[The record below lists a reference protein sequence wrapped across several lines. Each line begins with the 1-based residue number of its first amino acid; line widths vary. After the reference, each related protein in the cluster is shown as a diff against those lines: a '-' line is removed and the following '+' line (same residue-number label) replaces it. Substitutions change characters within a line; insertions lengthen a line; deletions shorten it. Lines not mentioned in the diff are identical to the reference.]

1 MTMRLSSNRSL
12 FRLSWI
18 YLALIFVAGMIIT
31 GMLARSEI
39 TADRSRDDALNTSIA
54 ASVAVQIGTAVG
66 EFYTPTVAGEGFVS
80 SAVAESRDLDVSEA
94 QILDTSFEPFVGPIV
109 AYLGPAL
116 LDYQL
121 APAGVVT
128 YSARPDENAAA
139 IGHNL
144 FLDDSRRETIL
155 QTVEQRQPIVS
166 GPVDLIQ
173 GGTGLII
180 RQAIFLPGLAP
191 FTERYEEWA
200 ADDQTY
206 PWMEVVPDDFWGFA
220 TTVID
225 FNELMAGIDFQ
236 GLDADQYALRSVNA
250 NGQVGESIY
259 GEHPEPTVHT
269 VGQDVTLP
277 DGSRWQFQVTVVR
290 TPLWHLWPI
299 FLAGLAA
306 TVVIVILVARGYSV
320 WRRNRLG
327 FTYST
332 AIADVV
338 EPSEILA
345 ETSRFLAEV
354 IPDARGSV
362 GSVVLEPIVVSIPPH
377 DAPIPSDSPT
387 AADSRASNSWPVIQ
401 AGELQAVIRIEDTG
415 SHVIRRMGE
424 AVDLISTLLAASLA
438 AVSRHSELERVSRI
452 DQLTD
457 VFNRRQ
463 FQPSFDELS
472 EVARR
477 RNLHLAVGVIDID
490 DFKGIND
497 SFGHLFGDEAL
508 RELGVAL
515 SHAVRGQDAVF
526 RFGGDEFVVLC
537 LLPDAADS
545 LHMFER
551 IKASANRALSEIA
564 PDQRIV
570 TISIGYVVNPPT
582 SIQPMNELLAKA
594 DQALYRAKN
603 AGRDRVEDWDLIG
616 SATGPVGRIG

>member
-1 MTMRLSSNRSL
+1 MALRLSSNRSL
-12 FRLSWI
+12 CSLSWV
-18 YLALIFVAGMIIT
+18 YLVLIFLAGMIIT

-54 ASVAVQIGTAVG
+54 ASVAMQIGTSVG

-80 SAVAESRDLDVSEA
+80 SAVAESQDLEVPEA

-109 AYLGPAL
+109 SYLGLAL

-128 YSARPDENAAA
+128 YSSRPEQNAAA

-144 FLDDSRRETIL
+144 FLDDARRDTIL
-155 QTVEQRQPIVS
+155 LTVEQRQPIVS

-173 GGTGLII
+173 GGTGVII

-191 FTERYEEWA
+191 FKDRYEEWSG
-200 ADDQTY
+200 DGQTY
-206 PWMEVVPDDFWGFA
+206 PWMDAVPDDFWGFA

-225 FNELMAGIDFQ
+225 FDQLMAGVDFQ
-236 GLDADQYALRSVNA
+236 GLAADQYALRVVDA
-250 NGQVGESIY
+250 NGEVGERIF
-259 GEHPEPTVHT
+259 GEQLEPTVHT
-269 VGQDVTLP
+269 VGQDIILP

-306 TVVIVILVARGYSV
+306 MIVIVVLVARGYSV

-327 FTYST
+327 FTYSH
-332 AIADVV
+332 AIADLT
-338 EPSEILA
+338 EPSEILTA
-345 ETSRFLAEV
+345 TSAFLADA
-354 IPDARGSV
+354 IPDAKGSV
-362 GSVVLEPIVVSIPPH
+362 GSSVLEPILVPIPPQDSH
-377 DAPIPSDSPT
+377 GIPGSQ
-387 AADSRASNSWPVIQ
+387 ASNSWPVIQ
-401 AGELQAVIRIEDTG
+401 SGELQAVIRIEDTG
-415 SHVIRRMGE
+415 SNVIRRAGE

-515 SHAVRGQDAVF
+515 SHSVRGQDAVF

-545 LHMFER
+545 LQLFER
-551 IKASANRALSEIA
+551 IKVAANRALTEIA

-570 TISIGYVVNPPT
+570 TISIGYVLNPPT

-594 DQALYRAKN
+594 DQALYRAKH

-616 SATGPVGRIG
+616 SATGPMGRIG

>member
-1 MTMRLSSNRSL
+1 MMVRFSSKRSL
-12 FRLSWI
+12 FRLSWV
-18 YLALIFVAGMIIT
+18 YLVVIFVAGMIIT
-31 GMLARSEI
+31 GTLARSEI

-54 ASVAVQIGTAVG
+54 ASVAVQIGTSVG

-80 SAVAESRDLDVSEA
+80 SAVAESRDLGVSEA

-109 AYLGPAL
+109 TYLGPAL

-128 YSARPDENAAA
+128 YSARPDQNASA

-144 FLDDSRRETIL
+144 FLDDSRRDTIL

-191 FTERYEEWA
+191 FTDRYEEWA
-200 ADDQTY
+200 EDDQMY
-206 PWMEVVPDDFWGFA
+206 PWMQVVPDDFWGFA

-225 FNELMAGIDFQ
+225 FNELMAGIDLQ
-236 GLDADQYALRSVNA
+236 GLDANQFALRSVNA
-250 NGQVGESIY
+250 DGQVGESIY

-269 VGQDVTLP
+269 VGQDVILP

-290 TPLWHLWPI
+290 TPLWQMWPI

-320 WRRNRLG
+320 WQRNRLG

-332 AIADVV
+332 AIADVT

-345 ETSRFLAEV
+345 ATSRFLAEA

-362 GSVVLEPIVVSIPPH
+362 GSVVLEPIVVAIPPH
-377 DAPIPSDSPT
+377 DSPIASDSH
-387 AADSRASNSWPVIQ
+387 ASNSWPVIQ

-415 SHVIRRMGE
+415 NHVIRRMGE

-472 EVARR
+472 EVACR

-515 SHAVRGQDAVF
+515 SRAVRGQDAVF

-551 IKASANRALSEIA
+551 IKTSANRALSEIA